1 MVIWSWK
8 SKKMRN
14 REREGGILSG
24 TPFFFGPLQL
34 SDRWLAP
41 RRRTRGRKEP
51 QSLQPKEFVN
61 IHRKHSNI
69 NYSQRSKFME

>member
-1 MVIWSWK
+1 MELEEQEDEEQ
-8 SKKMRN
+8 
-14 REREGGILSG
+14 RERGRD
-24 TPFFFGPLQL
+24 FVRYAVFFGPLQL